1 MTDIYRDPTDGAT
14 ARRVDLLR
22 RRRDELVTMPHA
34 IRRVV
39 VARGARMAAS
49 LAMAFIGALL
59 VGSAGSARISRL
71 VGHLLPPDDPAVIAT
86 GLLAAWLGGV
96 LVYAIARSIAEHR
109 FAVAMTKCV
118 LPGEDL
124 HDDLERLAHEQPD
137 EVARRMAHRLEIR
150 SAALPVMAAAFVG
163 PATLAYL
170 RLAAKVHGWPAN
182 RFIEHSLGDHAG
194 DLILAAL
201 IGLVATLAVLSPKLR
216 GPRAAVP
223 AGIVAVTALVI
234 AIALRDTATFWMTL
248 PVIAT
253 AGTIALMARK
263 LRIERAWIETE
274 DPAAGTE
281 LFDLIAR
288 RFGEL
293 RRFVVAHA
301 GMLTFVAA
309 AFGFGIV
316 GHASLAEVP
325 HAQPDHSLAIAFQH
339 ATTPIVSEVQD
350 PTASE
355 PTSAS
360 VHMSRE
366 DYGTLDVDVAFDGNG
381 AEVATG
387 LVIPSGW
394 DARIEA
400 HVDRE
405 HSQIEQFTV
414 EGVGTLT
421 DSHPFEVSM
430 PIVCATQPSVPIR
443 LHITT
448 ATSGHHTIRVVLQ
461 PTLRASK
468 C

>member
-1 MTDIYRDPTDGAT
+1 MTDIYRDPIDGAT

-49 LAMAFIGALL
+49 LAMAFVGALL
-59 VGSAGSARISRL
+59 VGSAGSPRISRL

-86 GLLAAWLGGV
+86 GLLAAWLGGA
-96 LVYAIARSIAEHR
+96 LIYAIARSIAEHR

-118 LPGEDL
+118 LPGQDL

-137 EVARRMAHRLEIR
+137 DVARRMAHRLEIR

-170 RLAAKVHGWPAN
+170 ALAAKVHGWPAN
-182 RFIEHSLGDHAG
+182 RVIEHTLGDHAG
-194 DLILAAL
+194 FLIIGAFVGLIATLAAL
-201 IGLVATLAVLSPKLR
+201 SPRLR
-216 GPRAAVP
+216 GPSAAVP
-223 AGIVAVTALVI
+223 AGIVAITALVM
-234 AIALRDTATFWMTL
+234 AIALRGTATSWLAL
-248 PVIAT
+248 PIIAT

-281 LFDLIAR
+281 MFALIAR
-288 RFGEL
+288 RFGEV
-293 RRFVVAHA
+293 RRFVVAHI
-301 GMLTFVAA
+301 GMVTLVTA
-309 AFGFGIV
+309 AFGFALV
-316 GHASLAEVP
+316 GHASFVELP
-325 HAQPDHSLAIAFQH
+325 HARPDHALATAFQH
-339 ATTPIVSEVQD
+339 ASAPIVTEVQD
-350 PTASE
+350 PPANEPASE
-355 PTSAS
+355 S
-360 VHMSRE
+360 VHMTRE
-366 DYGTLDVDVAFDGNG
+366 DYGMLDVDVAFDGTV
-381 AEVATG
+381 ADVATG
-387 LVIPSGW
+387 LVVPSGW
-394 DARIEA
+394 EARIEA

-405 HSQIEQFTV
+405 HSQIQNFTV
-414 EGVGTLT
+414 DGVGILS
-421 DSHPFEVSM
+421 DDHPFEVST
-430 PIVCATQPSVPIR
+430 PIVCATRASAPIR

-448 ATSGHHTIRVVLQ
+448 AYSGHHTIRVVLQ

>member
-1 MTDIYRDPTDGAT
+1 MTDIYRDPIDGAT

-49 LAMAFIGALL
+49 LTMAFIGALL
-59 VGSAGSARISRL
+59 VGSAGSPRISRI

-86 GLLAAWLGGV
+86 GLLAAWLGGA
-96 LVYAIARSIAEHR
+96 LIYAIARSIAEHR

-118 LPGEDL
+118 LPGQDL
-124 HDDLERLAHEQPD
+124 HDDLERLAHDHPD
-137 EVARRMAHRLEIR
+137 EVARRMAHRLEVR

-170 RLAAKVHGWPAN
+170 RLAAQVHGWPPN

-194 DLILAAL
+194 DVILAAL
-201 IGLVATLAVLSPKLR
+201 VGLVATLAVLSPKLR

-248 PVIAT
+248 PIIAS

-274 DPAAGTE
+274 DPAEGAE
-281 LFDLIAR
+281 MFAVIAR
-288 RFGEL
+288 RFAEL
-293 RRFVVAHA
+293 RRFVAAHI
-301 GMLTFVAA
+301 GMVTLVTA
-309 AFGFGIV
+309 AFGFALV
-316 GHASLAEVP
+316 GHASFVELP
-325 HAQPDHSLAIAFQH
+325 HALPDHSLATAFQH
-339 ATTPIVSEVQD
+339 ASAPVVLDVEDAHVNE
-350 PTASE
+350 PASE
-355 PTSAS
+355 S
-360 VHMSRE
+360 VQMTRE
-366 DYGTLDVDVAFDGNG
+366 DYGKIDVDVAFDGTVTD
-381 AEVATG
+381 VATG

-394 DARIEA
+394 EARIEA

-405 HSQIEQFTV
+405 HSQIQNFTV
-414 EGVGTLT
+414 DGVGVLS
-421 DSHPFEVSM
+421 DGHPFEVST
-430 PIVCATQPSVPIR
+430 PIVCATRPSVPVR

-448 ATSGHHTIRVVLQ
+448 AYSGHHTIRIVLQ